1 MSPRDKSQGDEAT
14 PDESGLDN
22 MTELTAEHAFERVN
36 TQAIIVD
43 RSDLGVLQ
51 FSGSTR
57 LDLLHRMSTQD
68 LSALPTG
75 KGTAT
80 VLTTDIGRIIDR
92 LRLYASDDSL
102 LAITGENNADNI
114 ARYLMRFVFF
124 NDDFHIQDQSQDTF
138 VWAIYGANTANVL
151 GAAGLDVADLALHDW
166 RTGEI
171 DGHSVTVHRTDPLFG
186 DGYFV
191 LGAIAD
197 RDAVGQ
203 QLQAGGSTLI
213 SAETFDA
220 IRIAGGM
227 PRFGRE
233 LTSDY
238 IPLEA
243 NLWDDVSFTKGCYI
257 GQEIIARMESRGRMA
272 KKLVQLEAEAPLNAG
287 ERVTANGKNGGT
299 VTSAATIGAT
309 TYALGYIKTSVLE
322 AAEAQLIAN
331 DIPLSVTP

>member
-1 MSPRDKSQGDEAT
+1 MPPRDKSQGDEAT

-22 MTELTAEHAFERVN
+22 MTELTAEHAFELVN
-36 TQAIIVD
+36 TQAIMVD

-68 LSALPTG
+68 LSSLPTG
-75 KGTAT
+75 TGTAT

-92 LRLYASDDSL
+92 LLLYSSDDSFL
-102 LAITGENNADNI
+102 TITGENNADNI

-124 NDDFHIQDQSQDTF
+124 NDDFHIQDQSSDTF
-138 VWAIYGANTANVL
+138 VWAIYGANAANVL
-151 GAAGLDVADLALHDW
+151 GAAGLDVADMVLHDW

-171 DGHSVTVHRTDPLFG
+171 NGHAVTVHRTDPLFG
-186 DGYFV
+186 AGYFV
-191 LGAIAD
+191 LGAIDA

-203 QLQAGGSTLI
+203 QLQADGSTLV

-220 IRIAGGM
+220 IRIADGM

-272 KKLVQLEAEAPLNAG
+272 KKLVQLKAEAPVSAG
-287 ERVTANGKNGGT
+287 DRVTANGQKCRIDDVGCHDWHNDVCAWLHQNG
-299 VTSAATIGAT
+299 VS
-309 TYALGYIKTSVLE
+309 
-322 AAEAQLIAN
+322 Q
-331 DIPLSVTP
+331 